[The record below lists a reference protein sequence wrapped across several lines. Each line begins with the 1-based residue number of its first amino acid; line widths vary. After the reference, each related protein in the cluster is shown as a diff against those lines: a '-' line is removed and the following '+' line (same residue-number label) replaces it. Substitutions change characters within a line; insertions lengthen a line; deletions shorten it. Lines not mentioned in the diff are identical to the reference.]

1 MSPAEAQQPEGPAP
15 SGKPSPP
22 TRKDRGGRGAF
33 LVAAGILFSRLFG
46 FIRARVFA
54 HYFGNS
60 VAAAAFQAALRIPNF
75 LQNLFGEGVLSAS
88 FIPVYAKLLGRGDP
102 DEADRVAGAVFGLLS
117 LVTGLLVLA
126 GIFCAPLLV
135 DVIAGGFS
143 ESSRAL
149 TIQLVRILF
158 PATGLLVYSAW
169 CLGILNS
176 HRRFF
181 LSYAAPVIWNTAQIV
196 ALIVFGRRADL
207 DHLAKVLAWAV
218 VVGSALQFG
227 VQVPRV
233 LSLLG
238 RFRPS
243 LDVFRPTVRTVLRGF
258 GPVVVGRGVVQ
269 LSAYVDT
276 FYASLISE
284 RAFSTLAYA
293 QLLYLLPVSLFG
305 MSVSAAE
312 LPEMSRAGGSAEEVA
327 AKLRERVDG
336 GLRRIAFF
344 VIPSVTALF
353 FLGDVAGGAILQT
366 GHFRPDDTRL
376 LWYLIMGATVGL
388 LASTSGRLYSSAFYA
403 LHDTKTPLYFSIL
416 RVTLTAV
423 LAYWSVT
430 QLPGLLGVPRELGAV
445 GITGTTGVAAW
456 VEYELLRHT
465 LGKRI
470 GRTGLPAGTAT
481 RLWAGALVASG
492 FGIAVKLL
500 LVHRFGAAPLALIAW
515 GGHLLPAPAMRA
527 WIAAPLVFV
536 PFGVAYFGVTAL
548 LGVPEAQALL
558 KRVLRRRAGR

>member
-1 MSPAEAQQPEGPAP
+1 MSPAEASA
-15 SGKPSPP
+15 SPP
-22 TRKDRGGRGAF
+22 SSAAVAAPPRKDRGGRGAF

-54 HYFGNS
+54 HFFGNS
-60 VAAAAFQAALRIPNF
+60 IAAAAFQAALRIPNF

-88 FIPVYAKLLGRGDP
+88 FIPVYAKLLGQKDTE
-102 DEADRVAGAVFGLLS
+102 EADRVAGAVFGLLS

-126 GIFCAPLLV
+126 GVFCAPLLV
-135 DVIAGGFS
+135 DVIAGGFR

-181 LSYAAPVIWNTAQIV
+181 LSYAAPVIWNTAQIA
-196 ALIVFGRRADL
+196 ALLLFGRHRSL
-207 DHLAKVLAWAV
+207 EELATILAWSV

-233 LSLLG
+233 WALLG

-243 LDVFRPTVRTVLRGF
+243 LDIFRGTVRQVLRGF

-312 LPEMSRAGGSAEEVA
+312 LPEMSRAGGSAQEVA

-336 GLRRIAFF
+336 GLHRIAFF
-344 VIPSVTALF
+344 VIPSVAALF

-376 LWYLIMGATVGL
+376 LWYLMMGATVGL

-416 RVTLTAV
+416 RVVLTAV
-423 LAYWSVT
+423 LAYASVT

-456 VEYELLRHT
+456 VEFELLRHT

-470 GRTGLPAGTAT
+470 GRTGLPPGTAA
-481 RLWAGALVASG
+481 RLWAGALAAAGVGVGIKVA
-492 FGIAVKLL
+492 
-500 LVHRFGAAPLALIAW
+500 LVRWFGASPLAVSAW
-515 GGHLLPAPAMRA
+515 GGHLLPAPEMKA
-527 WIAAPLVFV
+527 WLVAPIVFL
-536 PFGVAYFGVTAL
+536 PFGVTYFGVTAL
-548 LGVPEAQALL
+548 LGVPEARALL
-558 KRVLRRRAGR
+558 GRALRRRGAR

>member
-1 MSPAEAQQPEGPAP
+1 
-15 SGKPSPP
+15 
-22 TRKDRGGRGAF
+22 
-33 LVAAGILFSRLFG
+33 VA
-46 FIRARVFA
+46 
-54 HYFGNS
+54 
-60 VAAAAFQAALRIPNF
+60 
-75 LQNLFGEGVLSAS
+75 
-88 FIPVYAKLLGRGDP
+88 
-102 DEADRVAGAVFGLLS
+102 
-117 LVTGLLVLA
+117 
-126 GIFCAPLLV
+126 
-135 DVIAGGFS
+135 
-143 ESSRAL
+143 
-149 TIQLVRILF
+149 
-158 PATGLLVYSAW
+158 
-169 CLGILNS
+169 
-176 HRRFF
+176 
-181 LSYAAPVIWNTAQIV
+181 
-196 ALIVFGRRADL
+196 
-207 DHLAKVLAWAV
+207 
-218 VVGSALQFG
+218 
-227 VQVPRV
+227 
-233 LSLLG
+233 
-238 RFRPS
+238 
-243 LDVFRPTVRTVLRGF
+243 
-258 GPVVVGRGVVQ
+258 
-269 LSAYVDT
+269 
-276 FYASLISE
+276 
-284 RAFSTLAYA
+284 
-293 QLLYLLPVSLFG
+293 
-305 MSVSAAE
+305 
-312 LPEMSRAGGSAEEVA
+312 
-327 AKLRERVDG
+327 
-336 GLRRIAFF
+336 
-344 VIPSVTALF
+344 ALF

-416 RVTLTAV
+416 RVSLTAA

-492 FGIAVKLL
+492 LGIAVKLW

-536 PFGVAYFGVTAL
+536 PFGVAYFGITAL